1 MLRLDF
7 RYGEQSFSPQPSDE
21 TRKFV
26 FREQE
31 EEEIVIH
38 YFQRNSTAERKAVHL
53 LQKAGLQCIS
63 DSHFKLSS
71 AAPEKNITEW
81 ISHHRQMLLE
91 EFVLSSDTQNKP
103 YYLPE
108 IRIEQSCE
116 DGPDWFDLHITV
128 VIGNQRIPFSRFR
141 KNILEGNREYILPD
155 GHIVL
160 LPEEWFSKYANLLEA
175 GKESDKTIRLKRPFI
190 GVIESILEKDRQS
203 TSIKTLLSKEI
214 PVPIGLKAN
223 LRSYQQKGFSW
234 LANLY
239 LEGFGGCLADDM
251 GLGKTL
257 QTLALL
263 QYVYKPGNTTEA
275 IRETID
281 LKKRKALRVASLKNK
296 YSSMKRD
303 NFHSFP
309 CKAKRK
315 KTPGSPPSSTNS
327 GTGSKAKPDIPL
339 TRYPDSRT
347 YLPFT

>member
-1 MLRLDF
+1 MKR
-7 RYGEQSFSPQPSDE
+7 
-21 TRKFV
+21 TV
-26 FREQE
+26 
-31 EEEIVIH
+31 
-38 YFQRNSTAERKAVHL
+38 
-53 LQKAGLQCIS
+53 
-63 DSHFKLSS
+63 
-71 AAPEKNITEW
+71 
-81 ISHHRQMLLE
+81 RQMLLE
-91 EFVLSSDTQNKP
+91 EFVLSSDTKNKP

-155 GHIVL
+155 GRIVL

-239 LEGFGGCLADDM
+239 LEGFGDG
-251 GLGKTL
+251 G
-257 QTLALL
+257 
-263 QYVYKPGNTTEA
+263 
-275 IRETID
+275 
-281 LKKRKALRVASLKNK
+281 
-296 YSSMKRD
+296 
-303 NFHSFP
+303 
-309 CKAKRK
+309 
-315 KTPGSPPSSTNS
+315 
-327 GTGSKAKPDIPL
+327 
-339 TRYPDSRT
+339 
-347 YLPFT
+347 

>member
-1 MLRLDF
+1 MHQWLPFQAIIRGSRKEHYRMD
-7 RYGEQSFSPQPSDE
+7 QPPSPNVARRVCLVQWY
-21 TRKFV
+21 TK
-26 FREQE
+26 Q
-31 EEEIVIH
+31 
-38 YFQRNSTAERKAVHL
+38 T
-53 LQKAGLQCIS
+53 
-63 DSHFKLSS
+63 
-71 AAPEKNITEW
+71 
-81 ISHHRQMLLE
+81 
-91 EFVLSSDTQNKP
+91 VLSSRNPDRTELWRRSRLVWPTHHCCHRQSENSFQP
-103 YYLPE
+103 LP
-108 IRIEQSCE
+108 
-116 DGPDWFDLHITV
+116 
-128 VIGNQRIPFSRFR
+128 

-155 GHIVL
+155 GRIVL

-281 LKKRKALRVASLKNK
+281 LKKRKALRIASLKTSILRWK
-296 YSSMKRD
+296 GTIFTLS
-303 NFHSFP
+303 H
-309 CKAKRK
+309 AKQRGRK
-315 KTPGSPPSSTNS
+315 LPDSPPKFHKFRNRFKSK
-327 GTGSKAKPDIPL
+327 TG
-339 TRYPDSRT
+339 YPPYT
-347 YLPFT
+347 VPW